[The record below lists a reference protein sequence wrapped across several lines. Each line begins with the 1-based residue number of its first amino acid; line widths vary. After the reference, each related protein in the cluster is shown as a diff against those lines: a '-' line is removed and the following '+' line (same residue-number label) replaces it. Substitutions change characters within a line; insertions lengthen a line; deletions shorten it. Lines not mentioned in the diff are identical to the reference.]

1 MNRRFYIVF
10 GIILIV
16 LVASLFQLKHQVV
29 KLEKNLVTNQSLI
42 QKEKESIKVLKAEW
56 SYLTNPSRIEIL
68 SENFLNLRILTL
80 KQIGDIEK
88 IPFFIEKKRDKN
100 K

>member
-1 MNRRFYIVF
+1 MSRRFYFIF

-29 KLEKNLVTNQSLI
+29 ILEKKLSQNQLMI
-42 QKEKESIKVLKAEW
+42 TKEKEALKVLKAEW
-56 SYLTNPSRIEIL
+56 SYLSNPNRIEAL
-68 SENFLNLRILTL
+68 SKNFLNLEIVNI

-88 IPFFIEKKRDKN
+88 IPFYIQKNIEEIK
-100 K
+100 